1 MTDNVKTLHFFEKGL
16 HLPSNCSTITF
27 QNEYNCI
34 ANVLVLYIKEATF
47 GEGEGWDTIK
57 NRKKRG

>member
-34 ANVLVLYIKEATF
+34 ANVLVLLIKEATF
-47 GEGEGWDTIK
+47 GVGEGWNTEK
-57 NRKKRG
+57 NNEKRG